1 MDDLTMILCSGDTPN
16 WEADYR
22 KGLVA
27 GTWIIVVLAIAVG
40 SVVFLLL

>member
-1 MDDLTMILCSGDTPN
+1 MILWSGDTPN

-22 KGLVA
+22 KGLVV
-27 GTWIIVVLAIAVG
+27 GSWIIVVLAIAVG